1 MMFNIEYVYRK
12 VKGIYR
18 NKKPIEDDVFE
29 NVYRLKIT
37 NNDDIRDTEIILELG
52 DTELDTLNDL
62 IKNRHPWE

>member
-62 IKNRHPWE
+62 IKNRNPWK